1 MKTEK
6 VGIATIKPY
15 WRNPRKNE
23 DSVEAVAQSIKDYG
37 YNQPIT
43 VDKDYTVI
51 TGHTRLKALYKL
63 GWTEV
68 PVVVLDLPPE
78 KAKEYRLA
86 DNKTSELADWDFPE
100 LVEELR
106 ELTNPDEFQ
115 IYFPDIDL
123 TSLLKDSTGESFK
136 PVSADKIS
144 GVQDAADSR
153 FKDHNERELKEYVEI
168 ICPHCEEEFFV
179 YRSEVLRDTVADDE

>member
-6 VGIATIKPY
+6 VPLATIKPY
-15 WRNPRKNE
+15 WRNPRKNDE
-23 DSVEAVAQSIKDYG
+23 AVEAVAKSIADYG

-43 VDKDYTVI
+43 VDQDYTVV
-51 TGHTRLKALYKL
+51 TGHTRLKALHRL
-63 GWTEV
+63 GWTEAAV
-68 PVVVLDLPPE
+68 LILDLPAE
-78 KAKEYRLA
+78 KLKEYRVA
-86 DNKTSELADWDFPE
+86 DNKTSELADWDFPA

-106 ELTNPDEFQ
+106 ELTNPDDFQ
-115 IYFPDIDL
+115 LYFPDIDL
-123 TSLLKDSTGESFK
+123 TSLLKESTGEAFK
-136 PVSADKIS
+136 PPTADKIA

-179 YRSEVLRDTVADDE
+179 YRSEVLRDTVESE

>member
-6 VGIATIKPY
+6 VPLATIKPY
-15 WRNPRKNE
+15 WRNPRKNDE
-23 DSVEAVAQSIKDYG
+23 AVEAVAQSIKEYG

-43 VDKDYTVI
+43 VDTDYTVV
-51 TGHTRLKALYKL
+51 TGHTRLKALHRL
-63 GWTEV
+63 GWTEAAV
-68 PVVVLDLPPE
+68 LVLDLPAE
-78 KAKEYRLA
+78 KLKEYRVA
-86 DNKTSELADWDFPE
+86 DNKTSELSDWDFPA

-106 ELTNPDEFQ
+106 ELTNPDDFQ

-123 TSLLKDSTGESFK
+123 TALLKESTGEAFA
-136 PVSADKIS
+136 PPTADKIA

-179 YRSEVLRDTVADDE
+179 YRSEVLRDTVESE